1 MASPF
6 AIGAEWLR
14 QPARR
19 SAKESAMIPRALVFS
34 AFLSIGLA
42 GCASTWTVD
51 EFEAP
56 EAGIAARSSFAWKS
70 GDIASVRQ
78 ISSQL
83 AADVEAELRSTITDG
98 LLRKGY
104 VQASDPS
111 SADMLVSYQI
121 AGAQRFVIAEEQRI
135 GAPLPTDVLEPG
147 RPSPPPASA
156 TAVPEE
162 QRVREGTL
170 IVFADDPA
178 SRSLIWRGRITSE
191 GRVTSRDKGRR
202 ILLEMARDII
212 EEFPAR
218 KRAN

>member
-14 QPARR
+14 RPKGRPG
-19 SAKESAMIPRALVFS
+19 KEFAMTPRVLLWSVCV
-34 AFLSIGLA
+34 SIGLA
-42 GCASTWTVD
+42 GCASPWTVD

-56 EAGIAARSSFAWKS
+56 EAAVATRANFAWKS
-70 GDIASVRQ
+70 GDIASVRKVGAA
-78 ISSQL
+78 L
-83 AADVEAELRSTITDG
+83 AADVDAQLRSTISQG
-98 LLRKGY
+98 LVAKGY
-104 VQASDPS
+104 VLVSDPS
-111 SADMLVSYQI
+111 AADMLVSYQI
-121 AGAQRFVIAEEQRI
+121 AGAQRFVIAEEQRV

-178 SRSLIWRGRITSE
+178 TGRLIWRGRITSE
-191 GRVTSRDKGRR
+191 GRVSSRDKGKR
-202 ILLEMARDII
+202 ILLDMARDIVA
-212 EEFPAR
+212 EFPPHR
-218 KRAN
+218 KAN